1 MSNRTAKFLS
11 ALFASVLAGAPL
23 GTMPQGAASAAE
35 ECLSAP
41 KGASPEGSHWYY
53 RIDRATKRHCWYLGQ
68 RDKHSQTASHSTRSE
83 KSAAAKTESS
93 AQRSIADAR
102 AELPAGAVLQQANR
116 DDGAVRAASPDP
128 VTVAE
133 NTQTQT
139 TANTQTTAPAWPDP
153 QGSVVASRWPD
164 LPAAS
169 TAINPPPGVTQL
181 ATSQPSNAA
190 ATPPAAVA
198 AAPVAAADSPR
209 QTQSGSLPMLLAVIT
224 GALALAGII
233 ASVVF
238 KFGGIRRSLEPSV
251 RAQRRPIWDNTDDE
265 SLLRFAHTEEDA
277 ALSPRTGFDSGLD
290 GTDEWSDRL
299 PEFLAKVP
307 RRAPT

>member
-23 GTMPQGAASAAE
+23 GTMPLGAASAAE

-68 RDKHSQTASHSTRSE
+68 RDKHSQAASHSTRSE
-83 KSAAAKTESS
+83 KSAAAKTENST
-93 AQRSIADAR
+93 QRSIADAH

-116 DDGAVRAASPDP
+116 DDGAVRAASADP

-133 NTQTQT
+133 NTQ
-139 TANTQTTAPAWPDP
+139 TQTTAPAWPDP

-164 LPAAS
+164 LPTAS
-169 TAINPPPGVTQL
+169 TAISPPPGVTQL
-181 ATSQPSNAA
+181 AKSQPSDAA
-190 ATPPAAVA
+190 PAPPAAVA

-251 RAQRRPIWDNTDDE
+251 SAQRRPIWDNTDDE
-265 SLLRFAHTEEDA
+265 SLLRFAHTDEDA

>member
-23 GTMPQGAASAAE
+23 GTMPQGAANAAE
-35 ECLSAP
+35 ECLAAP

-53 RIDRATKRHCWYLGQ
+53 RIDRTTKRHCWYLGQ
-68 RDKHSQTASHSTRSE
+68 RDKSSQTASRSTRSE
-83 KSAAAKTESS
+83 KSTAAKTESS
-93 AQRSIADAR
+93 ARHSIADAR
-102 AELPAGAVLQQANR
+102 AELPAGAGVQQADQ
-116 DDGAVRAASPDP
+116 DDAPVRAASAAP

-133 NTQTQT
+133 NTQT
-139 TANTQTTAPAWPDP
+139 TANTQAMAPAWPDP
-153 QGSVVASRWPD
+153 QASVVASRWPD

-169 TAINPPPGVTQL
+169 LAISPPPGVAQS
-181 ATSQPSNAA
+181 AASQPSTAA
-190 ATPPAAVA
+190 AALPAAVA
-198 AAPVAAADSPR
+198 AAPVTAADSPR
-209 QTQSGSLPMLLAVIT
+209 QAQSGSIPMLLAVIT

-238 KFGGIRRSLEPSV
+238 KFGGIRRFLKPAV
-251 RAQRRPIWDNTDDE
+251 RKERRSIWDNTEDE

-277 ALSPRTGFDSGLD
+277 ALSPRAGFDSGLD
-290 GTDEWSDRL
+290 ETDEWSDRL

>member
-11 ALFASVLAGAPL
+11 ALFASVLAGVPL
-23 GTMPQGAASAAE
+23 GTMPQGPANAAE

-68 RDKHSQTASHSTRSE
+68 RDKPSQTASRSTRSE

-93 AQRSIADAR
+93 ARHSIADAR
-102 AELPAGAVLQQANR
+102 AELPASAGVQQTNQ
-116 DDGAVRAASPDP
+116 DDAPVRAASAAP
-128 VTVAE
+128 VTVAQ
-133 NTQTQT
+133 NTQPA
-139 TANTQTTAPAWPDP
+139 ANTQATAPPWPDP
-153 QGSVVASRWPD
+153 QASVVASRWPD

-169 TAINPPPGVTQL
+169 PAISPPPGEAQL
-181 ATSQPSNAA
+181 AATQPSNAA
-190 ATPPAAVA
+190 AAPSAAVA
-198 AAPVAAADSPR
+198 AAPVTAADSPR

-238 KFGGIRRSLEPSV
+238 KFGGIRRFLQPSV
-251 RAQRRPIWDNTDDE
+251 RKERRAIWDNTEDE

-277 ALSPRTGFDSGLD
+277 ALSPRAGFDSGLD
-290 GTDEWSDRL
+290 ETDEWSDRL